1 MKKTNYP
8 ERTHFRVPV
17 GFNQVV
23 EAAAT
28 ERHCS
33 VPEYLRRLVLAGLAS
48 EGLKIP
54 RPAP

>member
-1 MKKTNYP
+1 MKKIHYP
-8 ERTHFRVPV
+8 ERAHFRVPV
-17 GFNQVV
+17 GFNLVV
-23 EAAAT
+23 ETAAT
-28 ERHCS
+28 ERNCS

>member
-1 MKKTNYP
+1 MKKTHYP

-23 EAAAT
+23 ETAAT
-28 ERHCS
+28 ERNCS